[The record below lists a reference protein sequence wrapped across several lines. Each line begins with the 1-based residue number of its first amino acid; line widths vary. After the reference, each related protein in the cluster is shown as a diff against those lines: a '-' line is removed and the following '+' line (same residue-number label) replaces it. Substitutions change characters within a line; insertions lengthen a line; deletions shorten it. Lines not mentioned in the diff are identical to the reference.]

1 GFALSSVNLYVYA
14 EAMGWAPLAVLGVQA
29 VAASGR
35 RALPLAVL
43 PLALCFSSTGLEVA
57 LQTVLVALVLVRR
70 PRSLAWPLGAVALAI
85 GVAACPLLVVSGS
98 MAGSAR
104 AAGFTTDVVLAH
116 SIHPLTLVQTAVAS
130 LHGDLGHLADRWWGQ
145 NFFPRGFPYVL
156 SLYLG
161 PAVLA
166 LALVGALRGGP
177 R

>member
-70 PRSLAWPLGAVALAI
+70 PRSLAWPLAAVAIVL
-85 GVAACPLLVVSGS
+85 GVAEIPRLVLCVYI
-98 MAGSAR
+98 A
-104 AAGFTTDVVLAH
+104 
-116 SIHPLTLVQTAVAS
+116 
-130 LHGDLGHLADRWWGQ
+130 
-145 NFFPRGFPYVL
+145 
-156 SLYLG
+156 
-161 PAVLA
+161 
-166 LALVGALRGGP
+166 
-177 R
+177 